1 MNIKKLAEDL
11 GLEEEEYLEL
21 FELFIET
28 SKSDLEKLQAA
39 IEARDA
45 EQIAST
51 AHSLKGASGN
61 LGFMELHEIAREI
74 VEKARNNHLEGISE
88 SFMTLKKKFE
98 GIAGIGG

>member
-21 FELFIET
+21 FELFIDT

-45 EQIAST
+45 EQIVSN
-51 AHSLKGASGN
+51 AHSLKGACGN

-74 VEKARNNHLEGISE
+74 VEKARNNQLEGISE
-88 SFMTLKKKFE
+88 SFKELKKKLSA
-98 GIAGIGG
+98 ISV